1 MKGEEGRCYIPWDGE
16 RYMIYPLNFKS
27 KGKGYIPLDGG
38 DIGDNPGYPM
48 IWAYRRNAH
57 INEG

>member
-1 MKGEEGRCYIPWDGE
+1 MGYGDIGDFPSIMKGEEGRCYISWDCE

-38 DIGDNPGYPM
+38 DIGDNPDIP
-48 IWAYRRNAH
+48 
-57 INEG
+57 